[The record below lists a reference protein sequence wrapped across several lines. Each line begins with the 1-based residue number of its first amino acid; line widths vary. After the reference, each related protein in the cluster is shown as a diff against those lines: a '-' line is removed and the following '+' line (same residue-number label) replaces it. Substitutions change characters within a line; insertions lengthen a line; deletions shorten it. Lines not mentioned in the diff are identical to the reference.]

1 MKGIFKWFVGF
12 LSLSAVTIILAGAFV
27 VFQENKSNSD
37 IISVSAE
44 RDITVVLDP
53 GHGGEDGG
61 GVAADGTLEK
71 ELNLSVSK
79 KIFDILTL
87 SGVSCSMTR
96 DSDMM
101 LYDAYGDL
109 EDYTGV
115 KKTYDLK
122 NRVQLAAES
131 ECELFVSIHMNKFAD
146 SSYRG
151 LQVYYSNN
159 DSNSITAALRIQSA
173 VKEILQDENDRE
185 VKRAGS
191 NIYILHRA
199 KVPAVLVECGF
210 ISNEEELYNLK
221 NDEYQ
226 KALALCISAGIIESL
241 KEFQT

>member
-79 KIFDILTL
+79 KIYDILTL

-122 NRVQLAAES
+122 NRVQLATES

-146 SSYRG
+146 SAYRG

-159 DSNSITAALRIQSA
+159 DSNSITAALRVQSA